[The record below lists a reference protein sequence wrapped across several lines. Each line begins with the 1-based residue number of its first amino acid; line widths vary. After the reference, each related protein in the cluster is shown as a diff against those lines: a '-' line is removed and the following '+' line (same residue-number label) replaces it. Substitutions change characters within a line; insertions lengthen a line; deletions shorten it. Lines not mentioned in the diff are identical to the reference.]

1 MAISTWKASLDDIAE
16 AIRVETKAYKN
27 AAARIATGYNNLN
40 AIPTDHAAA
49 IAEIQA
55 LGDDPAEAVAK
66 DELVK
71 LTAEF
76 ITLRTAINSAVA
88 ALEDIEV

>member
-16 AIRVETKAYKN
+16 SIRVETQAYKN
-27 AAARIATGYNNLN
+27 SSARITAAYNNLN
-40 AIPTDHAAA
+40 AIPTDYADAVT
-49 IAEIQA
+49 EIQA
-55 LGDDPAEAVAK
+55 LGDDPAELVAK

-76 ITLRTAINSAVA
+76 IALRTAINSAVT